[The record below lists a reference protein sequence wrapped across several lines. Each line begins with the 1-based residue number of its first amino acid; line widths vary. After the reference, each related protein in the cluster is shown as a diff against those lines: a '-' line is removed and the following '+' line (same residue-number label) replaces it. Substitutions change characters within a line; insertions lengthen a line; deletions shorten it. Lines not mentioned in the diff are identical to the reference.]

1 MNPLDFKEKL
11 QRLQSQITQAERLR
25 KEFDAF
31 RQQLQAHSDTTKE
44 IIAAYLQEARK
55 QCQKDVEQVQHERR
69 QLQGDKDFCQRVFE
83 TDRALLEHGFAER
96 SHGFPT
102 LAKAFGDYLALR
114 DDQIAAWLRSKS
126 HPALRASDVVQ
137 EMKSERR
144 TLAQRCKVL
153 EYMLLYYEEL
163 FPALADYRE
172 LDNPEEIK
180 DQRADSEEDPAK
192 NWLSAEDYDRLPRAQ
207 KLQLALDR
215 YWKRPKS
222 SWQLG
227 RDYERYVGYQHEKD
241 GYEVVYQGIIKGLE
255 DCGRDLICSKAGVTV
270 IVQCKYWARGKV
282 VREKHINQLFGTCVE
297 FWIQQKKGNV
307 SQMELVPEV
316 LQSQRIIP
324 SFVTSTTL
332 SDTAK
337 AFAKALG
344 IHVVENFSLEPYPCI
359 KCNVSRV
366 TGERIYHLP
375 FDQQYDSTVVE
386 KERNECY
393 VETVAEAESR
403 GFRRAFTWHGET

>member
-1 MNPLDFKEKL
+1 MNPLAFKEKL
-11 QRLQSQITQAERLR
+11 QRLQMQVAEAERLR
-25 KEFDAF
+25 KDFDAF
-31 RQQLQAHSDTTKE
+31 RQELQSHGHTTKE
-44 IIAAYLQEARK
+44 IIAAYLQETRR
-55 QCQKDVEQVQHERR
+55 QCEKDIQQVQRERQELQKD
-69 QLQGDKDFCQRVFE
+69 KAFCQRVFE
-83 TDRALLEHGFAER
+83 TDRTMLDRGFAER
-96 SHGFPT
+96 SQGFPT
-102 LAKAFGDYLALR
+102 LAKAFGDYIALR
-114 DDQIAAWLRSKS
+114 DDQIAAWLKHKS
-126 HPALRASDVVQ
+126 HPALRASEVVQ

-144 TLAQRCKVL
+144 TLAQKCKVL

-172 LDNPEEIK
+172 TDNPEEIK
-180 DQRADSEEDPAK
+180 DQRSDSEEDPAK
-192 NWLSAEDYDRLPRAQ
+192 NWLSAEEYDRLPRVQ

-241 GYEVVYQGIIKGLE
+241 GYEVVYQGIIKGLD
-255 DCGRDLICSKAGVTV
+255 DCGRDLICRKAGVTV

-297 FWIQQKKGNV
+297 FWIQQTKGNV
-307 SQMELVPEV
+307 SQMELFPEV
-316 LQSQRIIP
+316 LKSHRIIP

-332 SDTAK
+332 SDTAT

-344 IHVVENFSLEPYPCI
+344 LHVVENFPLKPYPCI

-366 TGERIYHLP
+366 NGERIYHLP
-375 FDQQYDSTVVE
+375 FDQQYDTTLVE

-393 VETVAEAESR
+393 VETVAEAEKR
-403 GFRRAFTWHGET
+403 DFRRAFKWHGEN